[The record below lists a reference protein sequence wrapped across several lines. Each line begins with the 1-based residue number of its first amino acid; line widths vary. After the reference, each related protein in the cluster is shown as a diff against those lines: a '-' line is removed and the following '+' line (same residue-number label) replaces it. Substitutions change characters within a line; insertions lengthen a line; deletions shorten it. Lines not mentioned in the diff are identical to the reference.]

1 MNDEE
6 IERLKAELADDAR
19 QYRRGEALRKAA
31 SDRAR
36 PRAVELL
43 RAHVPPSEVARL
55 SPFTDA
61 YVRRLAREAGIPPA
75 RLTGYAKRDTPEPH
89 PPKPAQ

>member
-6 IERLKAELADDAR
+6 RDRLKAELAEDAK
-19 QYRRGEALRKAA
+19 QYRRGEAMRKAA

-36 PRAVELL
+36 PRAIALL
-43 RAHVPPSEVARL
+43 RAGVGPSEVARL

-61 YVRRLAREAGIPPA
+61 YIRRLARDAGIPPA
-75 RLTGYAKRDTPEPH
+75 RITGAAKRD
-89 PPKPAQ
+89 